1 MRILTVADQI
11 GLLKQTIDYQ
21 LYDQKVVNLKFT
33 YDYEISEQ
41 ETALVYNYLLTTL
54 NRMKL
59 QNSKTI
65 DKFGEALLDQVEYI
79 TNVVTEAIS
88 NLGIKFLASD
98 KHNAKLKP

>member
-1 MRILTVADQI
+1 
-11 GLLKQTIDYQ
+11 
-21 LYDQKVVNLKFT
+21 
-33 YDYEISEQ
+33 
-41 ETALVYNYLLTTL
+41 
-54 NRMKL
+54 MKL